1 MTMTHISNKC
11 TPYVLI
17 TMTFFLSNFAT
28 LSRAETNVASSQPE
42 IVKPENF
49 SQCVQQ
55 LAQTALEKGISE
67 GVVNHYQETAQ
78 FVPRVIELD
87 RKQPEFTE
95 TFTNYINRRVSN
107 SRIQQGQALLKKHGP
122 LLSKLQKQYGV
133 PGRYLVSF
141 WGLETNYGSYTG
153 KMSTLNS
160 LTTLACDERRS
171 QYFTEQLMAAL
182 TILDNRSIVA
192 NELQGSWAGALGNM
206 QFMPSVFLKFAQDG
220 DGDGKVDLWGSVPDA
235 LTSAAAFLNGLG
247 WTAEQRW
254 GREVLL
260 PDNFPYEEAGLKQPK
275 PLSEWRKLGIS
286 NVYGGALPN
295 IDLNASLIIPAG
307 HQGPKFLVYSNFH
320 TIMGWNRS
328 EFYAIAVGHLAD
340 RLTGVPD
347 FKQPPPETALRLTRE
362 MVKKLQAS
370 LMEMGFDTGEPD
382 GILGPQT
389 RQAIREYQQKNQL
402 IADGFPNEN
411 ILAQFEIVAGQ

>member
-1 MTMTHISNKC
+1 MTMTQFSMKRPAYFLIVISLLLN
-11 TPYVLI
+11 
-17 TMTFFLSNFAT
+17 TFFS
-28 LSRAETNVASSQPE
+28 LSRAESNAAPTEPTITEPE
-42 IVKPENF
+42 TF
-49 SQCVQQ
+49 SQCVQN
-55 LAQTALEKGISE
+55 LAQTALDKGISAS
-67 GVVNHYQETAQ
+67 VVDRYQETAQ

-95 TFTNYINRRVSN
+95 TFTNYINRRVSG
-107 SRIQQGQALLKKHGP
+107 SRIQQGQSLLKKHGP
-122 LLSKLQKQYGV
+122 LLNKLQKQYGV
-133 PGRYLVSF
+133 PGRYLVAF

-182 TILDNRSIVA
+182 TILDTRGIIA
-192 NELQGSWAGALGNM
+192 HELQGSWAGALGNM

-220 DGDGKVDLWGSVPDA
+220 DGDGNVDLWGSIPDA
-235 LTSAAAFLNGLG
+235 LTSAAAFLNSLG

-260 PDNFPYEEAGLKQPK
+260 PENFPYHEAGLKNPK
-275 PLSEWRKLGIS
+275 PLSEWRKLGIT
-286 NVYGGALPN
+286 NVYGASLPN
-295 IDLNASLIIPAG
+295 IELNASLIIPAG

-347 FKQPPPETALRLTRE
+347 FKQPPPSTAPRLTRD

-402 IADGFPNEN
+402 IADGFPNETV
-411 ILAQFEIVAGQ
+411 LAQFEIEPSQ